1 MSARRFSW
9 GNFLVRWIVA
19 LLGVFAT
26 FNPTPW
32 SYYQW
37 VVHGGEGQLALKILA
52 GIMLLILFIIY
63 LRATWNSLG
72 PLGMILAVAFLG
84 ACTFGLVEL
93 GLLDLSDSV
102 VMTWIALFIIATVM
116 AIGIS
121 WSHIRRRVSG
131 QVDVDDVEM

>member
-1 MSARRFSW
+1 MAATRFSW
-9 GNFLVRWIVA
+9 GNFLIRWVVA
-19 LLGVFAT
+19 VLAVMVT
-26 FNPTPW
+26 FNPAPW

-37 VVHGGEGQLALKILA
+37 VMNGGEDQLALKVLA
-52 GIMLLILFIIY
+52 GIVLLILFVIY

-72 PLGMILAVAFLG
+72 PLGMILAVAFLA
-84 ACTFGLVEL
+84 ACVFGLVEL
-93 GLLDLSDSV
+93 GLLDLADSV